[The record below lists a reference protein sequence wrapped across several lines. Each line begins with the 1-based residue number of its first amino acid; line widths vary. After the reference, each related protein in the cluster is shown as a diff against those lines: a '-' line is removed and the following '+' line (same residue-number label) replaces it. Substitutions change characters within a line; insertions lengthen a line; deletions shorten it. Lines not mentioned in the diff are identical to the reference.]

1 MDLPRAPLFTDV
13 HPGPEGGVAHWAVTS
28 DDKRVRVGHWP
39 LDGARGT
46 VLMFPG
52 RTEYIEK
59 YGVTATEFAKR
70 GLAMIAI
77 DWRGQGLADRML
89 NDPLVGHVEAFSD
102 YQKDVAAMMRA
113 ARTLNLPRPYF
124 LVAHSM
130 GGCIGLR
137 AVMEGLGV
145 QAAAFTGP
153 MWGIYV
159 KPQLRLLARVLSRV
173 MPQLGKG
180 HMLPPGTKTQ
190 AYVLSDPFKDNMLTS
205 NAEMYAMMQDQLTA
219 HPELAL
225 GGPSYVWLR
234 EAFAE
239 ADHLAQRAAPNL
251 PSVTWL
257 GSNERIVALPRIH
270 ERMENWKGG
279 RLEMV
284 PGGEHEVLLEV
295 APLRKSVFD
304 GMEKLFLGSVTS

>member
-1 MDLPRAPLFTDV
+1 MDLTVAPLFTDV

-28 DDKRVRVGHWP
+28 DNKRIRVGHWP
-39 LDGARGT
+39 LEGAKGT

-59 YGVTATEFAKR
+59 YGPTAADLAGR
-70 GLAMIAI
+70 GLATMSI
-77 DWRGQGLADRML
+77 DWRGQGLADRL
-89 NDPLVGHVEAFSD
+89 LDNPLVGHVEAFSD

-113 ARTLNLPRPYF
+113 ARELHLPRPYF
-124 LVAHSM
+124 LLAHSM

-145 QAAAFTGP
+145 QAAGFTGP

-159 KPQLRLLARVLSRV
+159 KPHLRLMAQILASV
-173 MPQLGKG
+173 MPRIGRG
-180 HMLPPGTKTQ
+180 ADLPPGTTTQ
-190 AYVLSDPFKDNMLTS
+190 PYVQSEPFEDNMLTTDPR
-205 NAEMYAMMQDQLTA
+205 MFTMMQDQLAA

-234 EAFAE
+234 EAFTETA
-239 ADHLAQRAAPNL
+239 HLAARAAPNL
-251 PSVTWL
+251 PAMTWL
-257 GSNERIVALPRIH
+257 GTNERIVGLPPIH
-270 ERMENWKGG
+270 KRMENWPGS

-284 PGGEHEVLLEV
+284 EGAEHEVL
-295 APLRKSVFD
+295 
-304 GMEKLFLGSVTS
+304 MERDAIKTPVLDSIEKHFLGTVTT

>member
-1 MDLPRAPLFTDV
+1 MDLTDAPLFTDV
-13 HPGPEGGVAHWAVTS
+13 HPGPDGGAAHWAMTS
-28 DDKRVRVGHWP
+28 DNKRVRVGHWP
-39 LDGARGT
+39 LAGAKGT
-46 VLMFPG
+46 VLLFPG

-59 YGVTATEFAKR
+59 YGVTASEFAQR

-77 DWRGQGLADRML
+77 DWRGQGLADRL
-89 NDPLVGHVEAFSD
+89 LSDPLVGHVDAFSD

-113 ARTLNLPRPYF
+113 ARALNLPRPYF

-159 KPQLRLLARVLSRV
+159 KPQLRTLARVLSRV
-173 MPQLGKG
+173 MPHLGKG
-180 HMLPPGTKTQ
+180 HLLPPGTKTQ
-190 AYVLSDPFKDNMLTS
+190 PYVLSDPFEDNMLT
-205 NAEMYAMMQDQLTA
+205 ADPEMYAMMQDQLAA

-239 ADHLAQRAAPNL
+239 TDHLAQRAAPNV
-251 PSVTWL
+251 PAVTWL
-257 GSNERIVALPRIH
+257 GSNERIVGVPRIH
-270 ERMENWKGG
+270 ERMERWKGG

-284 PGGEHEVLLEV
+284 HGGEHEVLMETT
-295 APLRKSVFD
+295 PLRKSVFD
-304 GMEKLFLGSVTS
+304 GIEKLFLGSVAS